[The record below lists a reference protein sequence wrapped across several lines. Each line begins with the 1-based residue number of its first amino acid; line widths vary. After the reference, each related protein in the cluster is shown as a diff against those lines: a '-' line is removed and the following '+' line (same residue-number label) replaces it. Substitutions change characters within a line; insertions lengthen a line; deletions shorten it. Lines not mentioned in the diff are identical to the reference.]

1 MRISGRIPRDTTE
14 REIRRHF
21 DEFGRLRDIRIRVGF
36 AFVEYS
42 DERDARDAVDRLDG
56 SRFLGE
62 RWGDLFYFFIFLFFL
77 LFFFKNSVL
86 L

>member
-21 DEFGRLRDIRIRVGF
+21 DEFGRLRDIRILVGF

-62 RWGDLFYFFIFLFFL
+62 R
-77 LFFFKNSVL
+77 
-86 L
+86 